1 MSVKM
6 GILTLLDR
14 NSAYGYQLKQEFE
27 ATTAGRW
34 PVNVGQIYTTLDRLE
49 RDGLIRRSGEGAD
62 GQVIFEITADGKTEV
77 THWLTTASLSPGADR
92 NELAVKITLAS
103 LLPNVDIHAVIQAHR
118 KAALETMH
126 GVTKAKRADGDD
138 LIGELVL
145 EGIAF
150 RAEAEVRW
158 LDHAEARIAQA
169 RRAAARRADE
179 SEGTES

>member
-62 GQVIFEITADGKTEV
+62 GQVIFEITADGKSEV

-92 NELAVKITLAS
+92 NELAVKIALAS
-103 LLPNVDIHAVIQAHR
+103 LLPNVDIHAVIQTHR
-118 KAALETMH
+118 RAALAAMH
-126 GVTKAKRADGDD
+126 GVTVAKRADTDD
-138 LIGELVL
+138 LVGELVL
-145 EGIAF
+145 EAMAF

-158 LDHAEARIAQA
+158 LDHAETRITQA
-169 RRAAARRADE
+169 RHKAARNGAAAERSE
-179 SEGTES
+179 S